1 MIITSKRV
9 WQTVIVLII
18 GALLCL
24 IFNPLPTP
32 KGVAALHTAQ
42 SLQIFDRHGRVLR
55 QTLSAQGGKR
65 DFVKLADVSPQFITV
80 LLTSEDR
87 RFYFHPGVDVWAILR
102 AGFGNFKSGKIT
114 SGASTI
120 TMQLARVIFNQKR
133 GLTAKL
139 KEALYALY
147 LETAL
152 DKHELLEA
160 YINNLPFGH
169 EVYGVGEAAKTYFR
183 KRPQDL
189 SFAESAI
196 LTALIRSPSKFD
208 IYQMDDE
215 LHRIKNQILTAC
227 EIYCDGDALLI
238 KSAATEK
245 VVVYAP
251 QNKFLA
257 PHFTDQIIQNG
268 KTGKVITSLD
278 LELQEKLE
286 DIIAKQLDGLK
297 TLRVSQAAGVVIDN
311 GSGEILAYVGSKNYW
326 DDTWQGMIDGATQ
339 MRQPGSA
346 LKPFTYGRALD
357 VGIAPNHILPDVPVT
372 YASEIGDYSPENYDK
387 KFRGPVLLRNALA
400 NSLNVPAVEL
410 LKEIGVTELYL
421 TLKNMEFFGLT
432 EKPDFYGLGLT
443 LGNAPVS
450 LLELTRA
457 YSIFARDG
465 NFCELTFDKTDKLC
479 VKKNVLSKRS
489 AAIIRDFLSDKAA
502 RSLVFGPDNALSFDF
517 PVMVKTGTSQGYKD
531 NWTVAVT
538 PQYTVGVWA
547 GNFTGESMRG
557 VSGVTGA
564 APIVHDVVEALYEK
578 TPWRSFDDKTK
589 PAKYRVCSL
598 SGKTPT
604 RFCRHTTDEF
614 VERVDETACPMHEL
628 VSLDRRNQLLAG
640 PSCGIFAIQKPVL
653 NLPQAFRE
661 WQVLFSSDTL
671 KPLLAS
677 PLCNAGGPSQAN
689 SVAINGFQI
698 ITPRDDAVYKIDR
711 FRPSSAQYLSLVTT
725 HPDVDFMIELD
736 DRNLTNS
743 EAQKI
748 PLHVGSHRLKVSGSG
763 FADEVSFVVR

>member
-1 MIITSKRV
+1 MNKHFWQIIFVFVT
-9 WQTVIVLII
+9 T
-18 GALLCL
+18 ALLCL

-32 KGVAALHTAQ
+32 RGVATLNTAQ
-42 SLQIFDRHGRVLR
+42 SLQIFDRRGRILR

-65 DFVKLADVSPQFITV
+65 DFVKLADVSPQFIAV

-87 RFYFHPGVDVWAILR
+87 RFYFHPGLDLGAILR
-102 AGFGNFKSGKIT
+102 ASVGNFKSGKIT

-120 TMQLARVIFNQKR
+120 TMQLARMIFHENR
-133 GLTAKL
+133 GLGAKF

-152 DKHELLEA
+152 DKHQLLET

-208 IYQMDDE
+208 IYKMDGE
-215 LHRIKNQILTAC
+215 LLRIKNQILAAC
-227 EIYCDGDALLI
+227 EIYCDGDVDLI

-245 VVVYAP
+245 VIVYPP

-257 PHFTDQIIQNG
+257 SHFTDRIIQEG
-268 KTGKVITSLD
+268 KIGKVTTSLD

-286 DIIAKQLDGLK
+286 VIIEKQLDELK
-297 TLRVSQAAGVVIDN
+297 NRHVSQAAGLIIDN
-311 GSGEILAYVGSKNYW
+311 NSGEILAYVGSKNYW
-326 DDTWQGMIDGATQ
+326 DDAWQGMIDGVTQ

-357 VGIAPNHILPDVPVT
+357 VGVAPNYVLPDVPVT
-372 YASEIGDYSPENYDK
+372 YASEIGDYTPENYDK
-387 KFRGPVLLRNALA
+387 KFRGPVLLRTALA

-410 LKEIGVTELYL
+410 LKEIGVGELYH
-421 TLKNMEFFGLT
+421 TLKILSFSGLT

-465 NFCELTFDKTDKLC
+465 NFCELTFEKTDKPC
-479 VKKNVLSKRS
+479 TRKNILSKR
-489 AAIIRDFLSDKAA
+489 ATAIIRDFLSDKAA
-502 RSLVFGPDNALSFDF
+502 RTLVFGPDNALSFDF

-538 PQYTVGVWA
+538 PHYTVGVWA
-547 GNFTGESMRG
+547 GNFTGEAMHG

-564 APIVHDVVEALYEK
+564 APIVHDVVAALYEK
-578 TPWRSFDDKTK
+578 TPWKNFDDKSK
-589 PAKYRVCSL
+589 PLKQRVCSL

-614 VERVDETACPMHEL
+614 VDVISDAPCPVHKF
-628 VSLDRRNQLLAG
+628 VTLDRRNHLLAG
-640 PSCGIFAIQKPVL
+640 PSCAAFAVQRPVL
-653 NLPQAFRE
+653 DLPPVFRE
-661 WQVLFSSDTL
+661 WQVLFKPATL
-671 KPLLAS
+671 LPSARS
-677 PLCNAGGPSQAN
+677 PLCPDVTVTAAQNVGAN
-689 SVAINGFQI
+689 FFKIL
-698 ITPRDDAVYKIDR
+698 TPRHNTVYKIDR
-711 FRPSSAQYLSLVTT
+711 FRPSDAQYLSLVTT
-725 HPDVDFMIELD
+725 HPGVDFKIELD
-736 DRNLTNS
+736 DQNLTNA

-748 PLHVGSHRLKVSGSG
+748 PLKVGAHRLKVSGSD
-763 FADEVSFVVR
+763 FKDEVSFVVR